1 MNQEG
6 FNPESEVWERKTACM
21 AHAKASNDAKF
32 VGYAT
37 LACRD
42 HTTWAVARCKVRE
55 CCCLPWVFGFEP
67 IEKSVLVEGS
77 GGSTVAVVS
86 LDVGDSVWV
95 FHHLDETS
103 FVPGWQASIGQHSGA
118 QQININR
125 YYLFRFF
132 SHRIS
137 FSLKIKWN
145 LKKYIFIYIYI
156 YIYIHTQTNSY
167 YIYKKVYIYI
177 KNDVSV

>member
-1 MNQEG
+1 MQKHQMMPNL
-6 FNPESEVWERKTACM
+6 SAMLR
-21 AHAKASNDAKF
+21 S
-32 VGYAT
+32 
-37 LACRD
+37 LAAITP
-42 HTTWAVARCKVRE
+42 HGLWHGVRLE

-86 LDVGDSVWV
+86 LDVGDSVRV

-137 FSLKIKWN
+137 FSLKKIKIYI
-145 LKKYIFIYIYI
+145 YIFIYIY
-156 YIYIHTQTNSY
+156 TQTNSY
-167 YIYKKVYIYI
+167 YIYKKVYIYLRVCERESFYTYTI
-177 KNDVSV
+177 YIHI